1 MSFWRAAG
9 LNYVQYSN
17 VAARCVRAAL
27 KKDLQVNSRTQRYSY
42 CYIFSLSVGFLDSEP
57 KDPKHVAGSGS
68 EFFFSSHAG
77 PERSLAGWQC
87 CGSASIIMRIWI
99 QDPKNVHMDPDPR
112 G

>member
-68 EFFFSSHAG
+68 EFFFES
-77 PERSLAGWQC
+77 
-87 CGSASIIMRIWI
+87 GSAKYPDLIPIISGSGSVKKR
-99 QDPKNVHMDPDPR
+99 PKTGVKL
-112 G
+112 

>member
-68 EFFFSSHAG
+68 EFFFLRMRGRKETLLGGSVADPH
-77 PERSLAGWQC
+77 LLL
-87 CGSASIIMRIWI
+87 CGSRIHKISI
-99 QDPKNVHMDPDPR
+99 
-112 G
+112 